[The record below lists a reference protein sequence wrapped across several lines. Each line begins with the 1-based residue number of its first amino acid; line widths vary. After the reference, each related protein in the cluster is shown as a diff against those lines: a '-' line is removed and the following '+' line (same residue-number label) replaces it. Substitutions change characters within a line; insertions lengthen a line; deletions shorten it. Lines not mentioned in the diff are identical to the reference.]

1 MSVEKTLLQTIGRTL
16 DHLIAADLTARGVVD
31 ALFEAA
37 RSDAL
42 ARSQSDPR
50 ARQEPAAGQAPP
62 SLLAT
67 VAGALA
73 GRLGQAG
80 PGTRAI
86 LATGYPSRSWM
97 FDDLTETDGPV
108 GVAVLA
114 RVLEEAWGV
123 VPVVVTGRQLVPVVA
138 ATLRSAGLIV
148 GTLEQ
153 ALRSKPGPPAA
164 AATAVVP
171 FTSNQES
178 AVSEAQA
185 LLEQVVPALALSV
198 ETPDR
203 AADGNYHNVSGRE
216 VPPRLVAAAHV
227 LFTEARK
234 RGVLTVG
241 IGDGGNELGMGNLA
255 PDLSRWMEGAGAFLA
270 RTEVDLAIAAAVSNT
285 GAFGL
290 AASLAAAAGRPDVL
304 DRIDVGRVIERCS
317 DAGAVEGVSS
327 RVDPMSDGVP
337 LALNRA
343 LWDLMRF
350 AVAKGL
356 KGWQKL

>member
-1 MSVEKTLLQTIGRTL
+1 MRPDTTQLETIGRTL

-31 ALFEAA
+31 ALFETA
-37 RSDAL
+37 RAETASRAQAGSEEFQAGI
-42 ARSQSDPR
+42 ARP
-50 ARQEPAAGQAPP
+50 GP

-67 VAGALA
+67 VAAAIA
-73 GRLGQAG
+73 GRLEREGKGA
-80 PGTRAI
+80 RAL

-123 VPVVVTGRQLVPVVA
+123 VPLVVTGRQLVPVVE

-148 GTLEQ
+148 GTVEQ
-153 ALRSKPGPPAA
+153 ALASKPGPPAA
-164 AATAVVP
+164 AVTAVIP
-171 FTSNQES
+171 FT
-178 AVSEAQA
+178 ADREAA
-185 LLEQVVPALALSV
+185 EEEARVLLRRAAPALALAV
-198 ETPDR
+198 EMPDR
-203 AADGNYHNVSGRE
+203 AADGQYHNVSGRE
-216 VPPRLVAAAHV
+216 VPPHLVAAAHV

-234 RGVLTVG
+234 QGVLTVG

-255 PDLSRWMEGAGAFLA
+255 PALSRWMEGAGAFLA
-270 RTEVDLAIAAAVSNT
+270 RTEVDLAIAASVSNT

-290 AASLAAAAGRPDVL
+290 AAALAAAAGRPDVL
-304 DRIDVGRVIERCS
+304 SRIDVGRVIERCS

-350 AVAKGL
+350 AVEQGL